1 MWKLALRNVLRQK
14 ARTGMTLLA
23 IVAGVIGL
31 VLSGGFVHD
40 IFILLGETLIHSQSG
55 HLQLSPTGYF
65 EHGARSPDKYVI
77 ADPKPLQKAI
87 LAMPEVDD
95 VMGRL
100 YFTGLLNN
108 GRSDLPIV
116 GEGIEPSRETRLGS
130 GITITAGRNLVN
142 QDSYSMI
149 LGQGLAHT
157 LKFKPGDQATLVL
170 NTAEGAVNSLDFQ
183 VAGVFQTFSR
193 DYDARAI
200 RIPLGA
206 AQELLATSGV
216 NTVVVSLKHTRDTE
230 PVAAALA
237 GKYRSA
243 GLEVKTWLELN
254 DFYAKTVKMY
264 DVQFGVLRIIILL
277 MVLLSVVNSVN
288 MSVFE
293 RVGEFGTMMALGN
306 RSRSVFTL
314 IMIENTLIGLTGAA
328 AGVVLGIVLALII
341 SAIGISM
348 PPPPNS
354 DLSFVAHI
362 RIVPSVIAGAF
373 AVGLIATVIAALL
386 PASRVQRI
394 PVVDALRQNV

>member
-1 MWKLALRNVLRQK
+1 MWKLAMRNVLRHK
-14 ARTGMTLLA
+14 ARTGMTLMA

-40 IFILLGETLIHSQSG
+40 IYNLLGETLIHSQSG
-55 HLQLSPTGYF
+55 HLQLSPAGYF
-65 EHGARSPDKYVI
+65 EHGARSPEKYVI
-77 ADPKPLQKAI
+77 ADPKPMQKAI
-87 LAMPEVDD
+87 LTIPEVDD

-130 GITITAGRNLVN
+130 GITITAGRNLVDR
-142 QDSYSMI
+142 DSYSMI

-183 VAGVFQTFSR
+183 IAGVFQTFSR

-200 RIPLGA
+200 RIPLTA
-206 AQELLATSGV
+206 AQELITTSGV
-216 NTVVVSLKHTRDTE
+216 NTVVVSLKRTPDTE
-230 PVAAALA
+230 PVAASLA
-237 GKYRSA
+237 GKYRGA
-243 GLEVKTWLELN
+243 GLEVKTWRELN

-264 DVQFGVLRIIILL
+264 EVQFGVLRIIILL

-314 IMIENTLIGLTGAA
+314 IIMENTLIGLTGAA
-328 AGVVLGIVLALII
+328 TGVALGITLALLI

-373 AVGLIATVIAALL
+373 AVGLIATVTAALL
-386 PASRVQRI
+386 PAARVHRI
-394 PVVDALRQNV
+394 PVVDALRENV